1 MKKILIIIFIIIIF
15 VIGGIFGYKR
25 ILSIEKENKII
36 QLFNKESL
44 ENFSK
49 NKNEMLEKLK
59 TLNKEEADELYEQY
73 LERNNIILENLNIEY
88 EKFLSGGINGI
99 YNKDIAENF
108 TDEEMKIANKFLNK
122 YNLELWY
129 FARGSYIIREVPDFY
144 YKTFKD
150 YVTDDYKEYLKIA
163 SNENEEHYV
172 ADSGLCITLE
182 ELGDRIVTWEN
193 FLEKYPNSKLND
205 KVNDTCNSYRRDYIL
220 GVPGGIYDYRESAEE
235 YNRFIKKYPDS
246 PTTELLGYYLEE
258 VNLDKP
264 EDNDSE
270 ALSKMIDEYIEKY
283 FYLGSLENRK
293 KGNLF
298 SEQTNTLLEEFNKNK
313 EEIINK
319 VKTLNKEE
327 ADKLYDEYLE
337 ENKKFCESLMQT
349 EAFFNHYMDLFESS
363 TKAKF
368 QEAKKILNEYGLT
381 IIDIQGEFFPHI
393 TSNFYYEIFK
403 DYVSDE
409 YRDYLKLTSKDDDTE
424 VIYMPTGLATFEYN
438 SIIPLNIHEVGN
450 KILAFRNFLDKYP
463 NTKFKGIFS
472 VYVFYILDYID
483 FSLPYKK
490 NENGIDEPE
499 DYYKI
504 SQENMVE
511 YKEFVK
517 KNPNELTTKCL
528 NYLLNNYKNKKSE
541 VIGQE
546 IDKIIEKE
554 MKEKFGIEE
563 VWTF

>member
-1 MKKILIIIFIIIIF
+1 MKKNGLIIFLVLSFLLLTNCNKDEKILEGNKPETTICENEKNINFKFSDETYKKLKIF
-15 VIGGIFGYKR
+15 
-25 ILSIEKENKII
+25 SENKSKII
-36 QLFNKESL
+36 
-44 ENFSK
+44 
-49 NKNEMLEKLK
+49 EKLK
-59 TLNKEEADELYEQY
+59 
-73 LERNNIILENLNIEY
+73 
-88 EKFLSGGINGI
+88 S
-99 YNKDIAENF
+99 
-108 TDEEMKIANKFLNK
+108 
-122 YNLELWY
+122 
-129 FARGSYIIREVPDFY
+129 
-144 YKTFKD
+144 
-150 YVTDDYKEYLKIA
+150 
-163 SNENEEHYV
+163 
-172 ADSGLCITLE
+172 
-182 ELGDRIVTWEN
+182 
-193 FLEKYPNSKLND
+193 
-205 KVNDTCNSYRRDYIL
+205 
-220 GVPGGIYDYRESAEE
+220 
-235 YNRFIKKYPDS
+235 
-246 PTTELLGYYLEE
+246 
-258 VNLDKP
+258 
-264 EDNDSE
+264 
-270 ALSKMIDEYIEKY
+270 LSK
-283 FYLGSLENRK
+283 
-293 KGNLF
+293 
-298 SEQTNTLLEEFNKNK
+298 Q
-313 EEIINK
+313 
-319 VKTLNKEE
+319 E

-349 EAFFNHYMDLFESS
+349 EAFFNDRDLFEPS

-409 YRDYLKLTSKDDDTE
+409 YRDYLKLTSKDDDIE
-424 VIYMPTGLATFEYN
+424 VMYMPTGLATFEYN
-438 SIIPLNIHEVGN
+438 SIIPLTIHEVGD

-483 FSLPYKK
+483 FSLPYKE

-546 IDKIIEKE
+546 IDIIIEKE

>member
-1 MKKILIIIFIIIIF
+1 MKKIGLIIFLVLSFLLLTNCNKDEKILEGNKPETTIRENEKNINFKFSNETYKKLKIF
-15 VIGGIFGYKR
+15 
-25 ILSIEKENKII
+25 SENKSKII
-36 QLFNKESL
+36 
-44 ENFSK
+44 
-49 NKNEMLEKLK
+49 EKLK
-59 TLNKEEADELYEQY
+59 
-73 LERNNIILENLNIEY
+73 
-88 EKFLSGGINGI
+88 S
-99 YNKDIAENF
+99 
-108 TDEEMKIANKFLNK
+108 
-122 YNLELWY
+122 
-129 FARGSYIIREVPDFY
+129 
-144 YKTFKD
+144 
-150 YVTDDYKEYLKIA
+150 
-163 SNENEEHYV
+163 
-172 ADSGLCITLE
+172 
-182 ELGDRIVTWEN
+182 
-193 FLEKYPNSKLND
+193 
-205 KVNDTCNSYRRDYIL
+205 
-220 GVPGGIYDYRESAEE
+220 
-235 YNRFIKKYPDS
+235 
-246 PTTELLGYYLEE
+246 
-258 VNLDKP
+258 
-264 EDNDSE
+264 
-270 ALSKMIDEYIEKY
+270 LSK
-283 FYLGSLENRK
+283 
-293 KGNLF
+293 
-298 SEQTNTLLEEFNKNK
+298 Q
-313 EEIINK
+313 
-319 VKTLNKEE
+319 E

-546 IDKIIEKE
+546 IDIIIEKE
-554 MKEKFGIEE
+554 MKEKFEIEE

>member
-44 ENFSK
+44 KNFSK

-73 LERNNIILENLNIEY
+73 LESNNTILKNLNIEHD
-88 EKFLSGGINGI
+88 KLLSGGI
-99 YNKDIAENF
+99 YNNEDTSENF
-108 TDEEMKIANKFLNK
+108 TDEEWKIANKFLNK
-122 YNLELWY
+122 YDLELWY
-129 FARGSYIIREVPDFY
+129 LARGTCIIKEVPDFY

-150 YVTDDYKEYLKIA
+150 YVTDDYKEYLKIT
-163 SNENEEHYV
+163 SKENEEHYV

-205 KVNDTCNSYRRDYIL
+205 KVNDICNSYRRDYIL
-220 GVPGGIYDYRESAEE
+220 GVPGGIYDYKESAEE

-264 EDNDSE
+264 ENNDSE
-270 ALSKMIDEYIEKY
+270 DLSKMIDEYIEKY

-298 SEQTNTLLEEFNKNK
+298 SEQTNTLLKEFNKNK
-313 EEIINK
+313 EEVINK
-319 VKTLNKEE
+319 VKTLNKEA

-349 EAFFNHYMDLFESS
+349 EAFFNDRGLFEPS

-483 FSLPYKK
+483 FSLPYKE

-546 IDKIIEKE
+546 IDIIIEKE

>member
-193 FLEKYPNSKLND
+193 FLEKYSNSKLND
-205 KVNDTCNSYRRDYIL
+205 KVNNICNSYRRDYIL
-220 GVPGGIYDYRESAEE
+220 GVPGGIYDYKESAEE

>member
-1 MKKILIIIFIIIIF
+1 MKKILIIIFTIAIF
-15 VIGGIFGYKR
+15 VIGGIFGYKK

-36 QLFNKESL
+36 QLFNKDSL

-59 TLNKEEADELYEQY
+59 TLNKEEADEFYEQY
-73 LERNNIILENLNIEY
+73 LERNNIILENLNIEHD
-88 EKFLSGGINGI
+88 KFLSGGINGI

-122 YNLELWY
+122 YDLELWY
-129 FARGSYIIREVPDFY
+129 FARGSYIIREVSDFY

-150 YVTDDYKEYLKIA
+150 YVTDDYKEYLKIT

-172 ADSGLCITLE
+172 ADSGLCIPLE

-205 KVNDTCNSYRRDYIL
+205 KVNNICNSYRRDYIL
-220 GVPGGIYDYRESAEE
+220 GVPGGIYDYKESAEE

-264 EDNDSE
+264 ENNDSE
-270 ALSKMIDEYIEKY
+270 DLSKMIDEYIEKY

-298 SEQTNTLLEEFNKNK
+298 SEQTNTLLKEFNKNK
-313 EEIINK
+313 EEVINK
-319 VKTLNKEE
+319 VKTLNKEA

-349 EAFFNHYMDLFESS
+349 EAFFNDRDLFEPS

-438 SIIPLNIHEVGN
+438 SIIPLTIHEVGN

-483 FSLPYKK
+483 FSLPYKE

-546 IDKIIEKE
+546 IDIIIEKE
-554 MKEKFGIEE
+554 MKEKFEIEE

>member
-15 VIGGIFGYKR
+15 VIGGIFGYKK

-59 TLNKEEADELYEQY
+59 TLNKEEADKLYEQY
-73 LERNNIILENLNIEY
+73 LERNNIILENLNIEHD
-88 EKFLSGGINGI
+88 KFLSGGINDI
-99 YNKDIAENF
+99 YNKDTAENF

-122 YNLELWY
+122 YDLELWY

-150 YVTDDYKEYLKIA
+150 YVTDDYQEYLKIT

-205 KVNDTCNSYRRDYIL
+205 KVNNICNSYRRDYIL
-220 GVPGGIYDYRESAEE
+220 GVPGGIYDYKESAEE

-319 VKTLNKEE
+319 IKTLNKEA

-349 EAFFNHYMDLFESS
+349 EAFFNDRDLFEPS

-438 SIIPLNIHEVGN
+438 SIITLTIHEVGN
-450 KILAFRNFLDKYP
+450 KILVFRNFLDKYP

-483 FSLPYKK
+483 FSLPYKE

-546 IDKIIEKE
+546 IDIIIEKE
-554 MKEKFGIEE
+554 MKEKFEIEE